1 MSPYDPPQQS
11 SKLCG
16 GTEHHR
22 RNHLLIAGTGRA
34 GTSALVKYLTG
45 LGLDTHLSRRGE
57 AADWYEQAQAGFE
70 DPFLSTICSDLPYV
84 VKSPWSYQLIEHALA
99 DPEIQIDAVIVPVR
113 NLVEAAASRS
123 VVQLQ
128 ALHQEAPWMT
138 QMTSTWEDW
147 ASTPGGVIF
156 SLNPIDQM
164 RLLAVGFHRLLEHL
178 VRADVPIVLLSFPR
192 FARDSDYLYGK
203 LAPVLPI
210 ALSVTQAREV
220 HATTFSADQIRLERE
235 LDQETGPSFTY
246 GAFGSP
252 TVQAL
257 DNAALKREL
266 DRRRNQL
273 AAAEQK
279 LLAATAEM
287 ERARRERD
295 ALLRSL
301 MWRAT
306 RPLRQLADSLPVP
319 VRRAMRRILR
329 AGYWL
334 VTLQSRGRIADWHG
348 TKAVISNHKPISKPG
363 HER

>member
-1 MSPYDPPQQS
+1 LSPYDSLQQS

-16 GTEHHR
+16 GAQHHR

-34 GTSALVKYLTG
+34 GTSALVRYLTG

-57 AADWYEQAQAGFE
+57 AGDWHEQAQAGFE
-70 DPFLSTICSDLPYV
+70 DPFLSTIGSHLPYV
-84 VKSPWSYQLIEHALA
+84 VKSPWSYQLIEDALA

-113 NLVEAAASRS
+113 NLAEAAASRS

-128 ALHQEAPWMT
+128 AVHQEAPWMT

-147 ASTPGGVIF
+147 GSTPGGVIF
-156 SLNPIDQM
+156 SLCPLDQM

-192 FARDSDYLYGK
+192 FATDSDYLYGK

-220 HATTFSADQIRLERE
+220 HAATFSPDQIRLERE
-235 LDQETGPSFTY
+235 LDQETGPSWTY
-246 GAFGSP
+246 GAFAGP
-252 TVQAL
+252 TLQAL

-273 AAAEQK
+273 AAAEQR
-279 LLAATAEM
+279 LLAASAEM
-287 ERARRERD
+287 ERARQERD
-295 ALLRSL
+295 AILCSL

-306 RPLRQLADSLPVP
+306 RPLRQLADSLPIP
-319 VRRAMRRILR
+319 VRRATRRVLR

-334 VTLQSRGRIADWHG
+334 VTLQSRRRLRAS
-348 TKAVISNHKPISKPG
+348 ASQKPPSQSTDQPSRLGYK
-363 HER
+363 R